1 MLSRMSTTFFVRR
14 GTRVTGPIGTSELK
28 RRAQGGSLLSSDE
41 ISRDRDQWILAKE
54 ISGLE
59 FGPQAPPAES
69 SSNGVP
75 FADTDTVESIPAG
88 LVVPP
93 VASSPKLATC
103 PDCSQQVST
112 RALTCPHCGC
122 PLRGEPALAVASK
135 FEITRKLVVI
145 CWLIGTLS
153 AVLAALVAALFVV
166 IVT

>member
-1 MLSRMSTTFFVRR
+1 MGTTFFVRR
-14 GTRVTGPIGTSELK
+14 GSRVTGPIGTSELK

-54 ISGLE
+54 ITGLE
-59 FGPQAPPAES
+59 FRPDVPPAES
-69 SSNGVP
+69 SSEAVP

-93 VASSPKLATC
+93 VASSPNLETC
-103 PDCSQQVST
+103 PDCNQQVSL

-122 PLRGEPALAVASK
+122 PLHSEPALAVASK

-145 CWLIGTLS
+145 CWLVGTLS
-153 AVLAALVAALFVV
+153 VVLAALVAALFVV